1 MRRLRLGVQ
10 DYFIAA
16 ILGVFVWR
24 ESLQVILLA
33 VIAFLL
39 YLLIRLQFFSGTK
52 AVSQSAFANDDQD
65 EFDLDSEEP
74 ADVRIFLN
82 TDINQHRCAGHFRVY
97 SRFDTAVGQTE
108 YQYRV
113 DGTDVCIRAV
123 QQINE
128 DIGAPKTWNIRD
140 GVVQET
146 EIRARW
152 ATEMSV
158 LKRDVDADMAD
169 LKKRVEWSK
178 LMSTDWDG
186 LKYFILSKN
195 MGKVDSR
202 KYFRQEIERIKL
214 GVDLY
219 FKEAAKLGLE
229 SDDGSLDRLRLAEG
243 RQMPSNEEFKK
254 LSASAETFGISEMEF
269 LTGQKLLAQLQQM
282 VD

>member
-1 MRRLRLGVQ
+1 
-10 DYFIAA
+10 
-16 ILGVFVWR
+16 VWR
-24 ESLQVILLA
+24 ESLQIILLA

-39 YLLIRLQFFSGTK
+39 HLLIRFQFFSGTQT
-52 AVSQSAFANDDQD
+52 ANQSAFANDDQD
-65 EFDLDSEEP
+65 EFELDSEEP
-74 ADVRIFLN
+74 ADARIFLN
-82 TDINQHRCAGHFRVY
+82 TDINRRRCAGHFRVY

-113 DGTDVCIRAV
+113 DGTEVSIRV
-123 QQINE
+123 LQQTNE
-128 DIGAPKTWNIRD
+128 DIGVPKTWNIRD

-158 LKRDVDADMAD
+158 LQRDVEADMAA
-169 LKKRVEWSK
+169 LKKRVEWDRLS
-178 LMSTDWDG
+178 STDWDG

-195 MGKVDSR
+195 MEKVDAR
-202 KYFRQEIERIKL
+202 RYFRQEIERIKL
-214 GVDLY
+214 GVDLH

-254 LSASAETFGISEMEF
+254 LSASAETFGISETEF